1 MGTIRFTVLLVLAA
15 AASTAAGL
23 GSALLA
29 VRASL
34 TNDLTARNGP
44 WVTPRNVSSPN
55 ETMYARAARVI
66 ASIGALRKEEALYFN
81 ATEDS
86 AGNALSG
93 KCSYRIEGRD
103 PDARWWSITAYGTDR
118 FLIPNPGNRYS
129 VSKTNVVRAV
139 DGSFSIE
146 LSTTASPQNWIAT
159 SPEGFDLTLRL
170 YNPGATLAKD
180 PLTAP
185 LPAIVKGACR

>member
-1 MGTIRFTVLLVLAA
+1 MSTIRLTLLLVLAA
-15 AASTAAGL
+15 ATSLAAGL
-23 GSALLA
+23 GSAYLA
-29 VRASL
+29 VRASS
-34 TNDLTARNGP
+34 TNDGTARNGP
-44 WVTPRNVSSPN
+44 WLTPRNVSDPN
-55 ETMYARAARVI
+55 ETMYARAARVV
-66 ASIGALRKEEALYFN
+66 ASIGALRKEEAIYFN

-86 AGNALSG
+86 AGNPLSG
-93 KCSYRIEGRD
+93 NCSYRIEGRD

-129 VSKTNVVRAV
+129 VSKTNVVRAA

-146 LSTTASPQNWIAT
+146 LSTTPQNWIAT

-170 YNPGATLAKD
+170 YNPGAALAKD
-180 PLTAP
+180 PLTVP